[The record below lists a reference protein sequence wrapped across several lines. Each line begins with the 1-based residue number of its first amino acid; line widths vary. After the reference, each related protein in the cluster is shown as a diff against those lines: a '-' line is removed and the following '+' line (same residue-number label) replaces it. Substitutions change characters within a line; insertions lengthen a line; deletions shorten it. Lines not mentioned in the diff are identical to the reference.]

1 MLWVKLLDFRSY
13 RRILLDR
20 DLDHVKK
27 CMKGTVLDIGG
38 GRKRGWF
45 KRPDSAQWIVLDSNR
60 ELSPNIMADAQKL
73 PVKPEMIDCVK
84 CTELLEHV
92 EYPEI
97 VIKEIIR
104 VLKDGGTLILSMPF
118 NFGIHGDP
126 YDFHRFTDHKLNR
139 MLGNGFEIKTIKKQG
154 LYFTVLCYMIKQNI
168 LNIKSRLR
176 LLLYWTFPLM
186 DLLVKL
192 DRTNFVKNSKF
203 MSSFTT
209 GFFVIATKKGKIA

>member
-1 MLWVKLLDFRSY
+1 MKILDFRSY
-13 RRILLDR
+13 RRMILDS
-20 DLDHVKK
+20 DLERTKK
-27 CMKGTVLDIGG
+27 YMKSKVLDLGG
-38 GRKRGWF
+38 GRKRGEF
-45 KRPDSAQWIVLDSNR
+45 KKPEDVIWIVLDMKR
-60 ELSPNIMADAQKL
+60 DFQPNIMADAQKL
-73 PVKPEMIDCVK
+73 PVKSETIDCVK

-97 VIKEIIR
+97 VIKEITR
-104 VLKDGGTLILSMPF
+104 ALKSSGTLILSVPF

-126 YDFHRFTDHKLNR
+126 YDFHRFTDYKLNR
-139 MLGNGFEIKTIKKQG
+139 MLENNFEIKTIKKQG
-154 LYFTVLCYMIKQNI
+154 LYFSVLCYMIKQNI
-168 LNIKSRLR
+168 TNTKSRLK

-209 GFFVIATKKGKIA
+209 GFFVIATKKGKIV

>member
-1 MLWVKLLDFRSY
+1 MWSY
-13 RRILLDR
+13 RRILLDKE
-20 DLDHVKK
+20 LEGAIEYMV
-27 CMKGTVLDIGG
+27 GIVLDIGG
-38 GRKRGWF
+38 GRKRGRF
-45 KRPDSAQWIVLDSNR
+45 KRPDDVKWIVLDISR
-60 ELSPNIMADAQKL
+60 ELSPSIMADAQKL
-73 PVKPEMIDCVK
+73 PVKSRTIDCVK

-104 VLKDGGTLILSMPF
+104 VLKDDGTLILSMPF
-118 NFGIHGDP
+118 NFGIHADP
-126 YDFHRFTDHKLNR
+126 HDFQRFTDYKLNR
-139 MLGNGFEIKTIKKQG
+139 MLENDFEIRTIKKQG
-154 LYFTVLCYMIKQNI
+154 LYFTVLCYMVKQNV

-192 DRTNFVKNSKF
+192 DRTNFVRNSKF

-209 GFFVIATKKGKIA
+209 GFFVIATKKDGTI